1 MMEEIEDRVLL
12 LGIFKKEAD
21 EKCIEVVHKL
31 EATRLFSLKEGK
43 KRLKNLRKL
52 GFLEGEV
59 LTLTGVEEA
68 KKVEAE
74 FRL

>member
-12 LGIFKKEAD
+12 LGIFKKEPD
-21 EKCIEVVHKL
+21 ERCIEVVHKL

-43 KRLKNLRKL
+43 RRLKNLRKAGL
-52 GFLEGEV
+52 LEGET
-59 LTLTGVEEA
+59 LTLRGVEEA
-68 KKVEAE
+68 KKAEAE